1 MTITYDPHKIL
12 AEANEWREKAAAAVD
27 PAYRDECLQCAARAE
42 DLVKRSFRTL
52 SIKEAEQ
59 IERPLKQNAHCML
72 GQTNP
77 IAGQLLSM
85 VPLYEQSA
93 FRHIHEKFGRLLDS
107 DPEEEVIQQFIQEI
121 PVILHQFPALLM
133 SFKTPILTRYRADFA
148 IVTAQKELILIEIE
162 NTRTR
167 LLKKDGAIAAP
178 LSHAFDQV
186 ESWLHVVNDHKLAI
200 LDTLN
205 VDRDMVSTVRGVV
218 IAGRDKGQ
226 DAAHLKRL
234 KGTDRGRVSFLTF
247 DDLLFSVGALARDI
261 GNL

>member
-42 DLVKRSFRTL
+42 DLVKRSLRTL
-52 SIKEAEQ
+52 SIKEGGATRAADKDGLLTVGGT
-59 IERPLKQNAHCML
+59 I
-72 GQTNP
+72 P

-93 FRHIHEKFGRLLDS
+93 FRHIHERFGGLLDS
-107 DPEEEVIQQFIQEI
+107 DPEEEVIQQFIQET
-121 PVILHQFPALLM
+121 PAILHQFPALLM
-133 SFKTPILTRYRADFA
+133 SFKTPILTRYRPDFA

-167 LLKKDGAIAAP
+167 LLKKDGGIAAP
-178 LSHAFDQV
+178 LSHAFDRV

-200 LDTLN
+200 LDALN